1 VTHTILNV
9 LKIWN
14 LYTKWKCWTW
24 L

>member
-1 VTHTILNV
+1 VTHTILSV

-14 LYTKWKCWTW
+14 SYTKWKCWTW